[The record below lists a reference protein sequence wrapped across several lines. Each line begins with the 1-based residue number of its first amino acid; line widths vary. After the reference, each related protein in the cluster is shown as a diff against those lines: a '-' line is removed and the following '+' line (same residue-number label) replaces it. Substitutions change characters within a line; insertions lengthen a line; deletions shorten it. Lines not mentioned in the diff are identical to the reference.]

1 MPYLIRAQ
9 RMLDAFII
17 EKIKEQE
24 QEDNRPQIRLPI
36 PEDYPPEEEKKDI
49 EQEPNHGIMRIG
61 EDDEEE
67 ESKVKKT

>member
-1 MPYLIRAQ
+1 
-9 RMLDAFII
+9 MLDAFII

-49 EQEPNHGIMRIG
+49 EPEPNHSIVRIG

-67 ESKVKKT
+67 NQIKKT

>member
-1 MPYLIRAQ
+1 
-9 RMLDAFII
+9 MLDAFII

-36 PEDYPPEEEKKDI
+36 PEDYPPEEKKKDI
-49 EQEPNHGIMRIG
+49 EQEPNYGIIRIG